1 MEKKTIAMLVVS
13 ALILILGVV
22 FACGIGRGGEVIY
35 QKPGPYTAERSNDYS
50 NVQVAMTIQGDQIL
64 DAEIT
69 SSGDNDLLTDE
80 LRAQWAD
87 SIVANQSYEND
98 VISSA
103 SLKYSADSVK
113 EAAADI
119 FTQAGLPTPEPA
131 ATPEPE
137 PEPEPEAEAPADEA
151 ATPADG
157 EFHVEKTTD
166 FSTID
171 VGITVEDGKITD
183 ASVTSAPL
191 EGQVDMLTD
200 DIRSAWAQQI
210 VEKQAVDAVSGVT
223 VSSDAVKES
232 VEQLMVQVNG
242 GGEAAGLADGT
253 YQIQETT
260 DFSTIDVEMTVEN
273 GVITAA
279 KVSSEGAND
288 LLTDDIRN
296 AWAEQIVEKQA
307 VDAVSGV
314 TVSSAA
320 VQEAVDELMAQAASG
335 SEAAADD
342 GRIAALEV
350 ALAEA
355 QARAEAAEAKAAEL
369 ETANTAAEAK
379 VAELEAAA
387 AALAVAGEAQAEPE
401 AEASGLTDGTYAVR
415 KTTDFS
421 DIDVA
426 VTVLDGKLTQAAV
439 SSEALDGQVDMLTD
453 DIRNAWAEQIVNNQA
468 VDAVSGVTVSST
480 AVQEAVDE
488 LMARAAGE
496 EAEAAE
502 APATEAGNSDI
513 SRFVRPRPVSGTASA
528 EAAPEVESMGLVDG
542 TYAVRKT
549 TDFSDIDVAVTVL
562 DGNLTQA
569 VVSSEALDGQVD
581 MLTDDIRG
589 TWAEQIVNSQAVDA
603 VSGVTVSSN
612 AVQEAVDELMA
623 RAAGEET
630 EAEEATEAPTT
641 EAESS
646 DISRFVRPRPGSA
659 VVNAET
665 DAGETASTEA
675 VSTDISRFVRPRPG
689 SAAPSAEAE
698 AAEAAVSEAESSDIS
713 RFVRPRP
720 GSAASAEA
728 EAGEAAASEAESSD
742 ISRFVRPR
750 PGTQAAADENEEADA
765 AELTEEERLKAILP
779 GIVTTMGDNRENSYV
794 VDYLEQDPYLVNI
807 YEGYGFA
814 KDYGSARGHEYTL
827 EDVAKTQRPH
837 PKANCI
843 TCKTPDLHKMIE
855 EQGVAVYSMPFN
867 EVFPQM
873 TNNVSCYTCHGD
885 DMGAGGALKVT
896 HQYVNEALGE
906 NVARIDP
913 ATLSCGQCHI
923 EYYFTPADSETMMPY
938 HSVEEMT
945 PEAILAYYDGM
956 GFADWTQES
965 TGTAMLKA
973 QHPEM
978 ETFLQGKHA
987 AFLNCADCHMPTE
1000 TTDAGVAY
1008 RSHMLVSPLENEALL
1023 ASCAQCH
1030 GDTDMT
1036 AFVKGIQEKVTAR
1049 ETEVGNRL
1057 SAMKDALAAAVAS
1070 GTWGED
1076 DLNAVRKLHRE
1087 AQWFFDYC
1095 YVENSEG
1102 AHNSE
1107 LSMHCLD
1114 TADAKIDEAMA
1125 LLDPQTT

>member
-22 FACGIGRGGEVIY
+22 FACGIGLGGEVTY

-137 PEPEPEAEAPADEA
+137 PEPEPETEGPVDEA
-151 ATPADG
+151 ATPVDG

-171 VGITVEDGKITD
+171 VGVTVEDGKIID
-183 ASVTSAPL
+183 ASVTSAAL

-200 DIRSAWAQQI
+200 DIRDAWASQIVEKHTVDAVSGVTVSSDTVKEAVEQLMVQVNGGGEAAGLADGTYHIQKTTDFSTIDVEMTVENGVITAANVTSEGANDLLTDDIRNTWAQQI

-223 VSSDAVKES
+223 VSSDAV
-232 VEQLMVQVNG
+232 Q
-242 GGEAAGLADGT
+242 
-253 YQIQETT
+253 
-260 DFSTIDVEMTVEN
+260 
-273 GVITAA
+273 
-279 KVSSEGAND
+279 GA
-288 LLTDDIRN
+288 I
-296 AWAEQIVEKQA
+296 
-307 VDAVSGV
+307 
-314 TVSSAA
+314 
-320 VQEAVDELMAQAASG
+320 DELMTQATGGNPTAANDG
-335 SEAAADD
+335 KVAELEAALAD
-342 GRIAALEV
+342 
-350 ALAEA
+350 A

-369 ETANTAAEAK
+369 ETANAAAEAK
-379 VAELEAAA
+379 VAELEAAS
-387 AALAVAGEAQAEPE
+387 AALAVAGEAKAEPE
-401 AEASGLTDGTYAVR
+401 TEASGLT
-415 KTTDFS
+415 
-421 DIDVA
+421 
-426 VTVLDGKLTQAAV
+426 
-439 SSEALDGQVDMLTD
+439 
-453 DIRNAWAEQIVNNQA
+453 
-468 VDAVSGVTVSST
+468 
-480 AVQEAVDE
+480 
-488 LMARAAGE
+488 
-496 EAEAAE
+496 
-502 APATEAGNSDI
+502 
-513 SRFVRPRPVSGTASA
+513 
-528 EAAPEVESMGLVDG
+528 DG

-569 VVSSEALDGQVD
+569 VVSSEALEGQVDMLTDDIRNAWADQIVNSQTVDAVSGVTVSSTAVQEAVDELMARAKGDQAEAEAPATEASSSDISRFVRPRPGSAAVSVEAEPEVESMGLTDGTYAVRKTTDFSDIDVAVTVLDGNLTQAVVSSEALEGQVD

-589 TWAEQIVNSQAVDA
+589 TWAKQIVNSQAVDA
-603 VSGVTVSSN
+603 VSGVTVSST

-623 RAAGEET
+623 RAAGEAA
-630 EAEEATEAPTT
+630 EAEEAAEAPTT
-641 EAESS
+641 GAESS

-659 VVNAET
+659 
-665 DAGETASTEA
+665 DQ
-675 VSTDISRFVRPRPG
+675 
-689 SAAPSAEAE
+689 SAEMETVE
-698 AAEAAVSEAESSDIS
+698 AAASEPESSDIS

-720 GSAASAEA
+720 GSADQSAEA
-728 EAGEAAASEAESSD
+728 EVGEAASSEAESSD

-827 EDVAKTQRPH
+827 EDLAKTQRPH

-855 EQGVAVYSMPFN
+855 EQGVAVYSMPFD

-896 HQYVNEALGE
+896 HQYVNEALGG
-906 NVARIDP
+906 NVATIDP

-945 PEAILAYYDGM
+945 PEAILAYYDDM

-1000 TTDAGVAY
+1000 TTDTGVAY

-1070 GTWGED
+1070 GTWSED
-1076 DLNAVRKLHRE
+1076 NLNAVRKLHRE

-1125 LLDPQTT
+1125 LLNPQTT

>member
-1 MEKKTIAMLVVS
+1 MEKKTIAMLAVS
-13 ALILILGVV
+13 AVILVLGVV

-35 QKPGPYTAERSNDYS
+35 QQPGPYTAQSSNQYS
-50 NVQVAMTIQGDQIL
+50 DVQVAMTIQGDQIL
-64 DAEIT
+64 DAAIT
-69 SSGDNDLLTDE
+69 SSGDSDLLTDE
-80 LRAQWAD
+80 LRAEWAD

-103 SLKYSADSVK
+103 SLTSSPDSVK
-113 EAAADI
+113 AAAADI

-137 PEPEPEAEAPADEA
+137 PTPEAEAPADGA
-151 ATPADG
+151 AVLADG
-157 EFHVEKTTD
+157 NFHVEKTTD

-171 VGITVEDGKITD
+171 VGITVEGGKITD
-183 ASVTSAPL
+183 ASVTSAAL

-223 VSSDAVKES
+223 VSSNAVQEA
-232 VEQLMVQVNG
+232 VEQLMAQVNG
-242 GGEAAGLADGT
+242 GGEATGLSDGT
-253 YQIQETT
+253 YTIEETT
-260 DFSTIDVEMTVEN
+260 DFSTIKVEMTIEGGKV
-273 GVITAA
+273 AA
-279 KVSSEGAND
+279 ANVTSEGAND
-288 LLTDDIRN
+288 LLTDDTRA
-296 AWAEQIVEKQA
+296 AWAQQIVEKQA

-314 TVSSAA
+314 TISSNA
-320 VQEAVDELMAQAASG
+320 VQGAVDELLAQAVAD
-335 SEAAADD
+335 SEAVDAD
-342 GRIAALEV
+342 GRIAELEA
-350 ALAEA
+350 ALADAE
-355 QARAEAAEAKAAEL
+355 ARAEAAEAKASEL
-369 ETANTAAEAK
+369 ETANAAAEAK

-387 AALAVAGEAQAEPE
+387 AAIPAADNAGTEP
-401 AEASGLTDGTYAVR
+401 SGLADGTYATR
-415 KTTDFS
+415 RTTDFS
-421 DIDVA
+421 DIDVSI
-426 VTVLDGKLTQAAV
+426 TVLDGKLTQAVV
-439 SSEALDGQVDMLTD
+439 SSAALEGQVDMLTD
-453 DIRNAWAEQIVNNQA
+453 DIRNAWGEQIV
-468 VDAVSGVTVSST
+468 
-480 AVQEAVDE
+480 
-488 LMARAAGE
+488 
-496 EAEAAE
+496 
-502 APATEAGNSDI
+502 
-513 SRFVRPRPVSGTASA
+513 
-528 EAAPEVESMGLVDG
+528 
-542 TYAVRKT
+542 
-549 TDFSDIDVAVTVL
+549 
-562 DGNLTQA
+562 
-569 VVSSEALDGQVD
+569 SEQ
-581 MLTDDIRG
+581 T
-589 TWAEQIVNSQAVDA
+589 VDA

-612 AVQEAVDELMA
+612 AVQEALAELLA
-623 RAAGEET
+623 EAQGEQAEAGT
-630 EAEEATEAPTT
+630 EEAA
-641 EAESS
+641 ADSA
-646 DISRFVRPRPGSA
+646 DISRFTRPRPGASSKA
-659 VVNAET
+659 AEAET
-665 DAGETASTEA
+665 DEA
-675 VSTDISRFVRPRPG
+675 ADGNPDISRFTRPRPSASSEAAEAETDEADDGNPDISRFTRPRPG
-689 SAAPSAEAE
+689 ASSEAAEAENDEAADGNPDISRYTRPRPGASAEEAE
-698 AAEAAVSEAESSDIS
+698 AAATAMT
-713 RFVRPRP
+713 
-720 GSAASAEA
+720 G
-728 EAGEAAASEAESSD
+728 
-742 ISRFVRPR
+742 
-750 PGTQAAADENEEADA
+750 
-765 AELTEEERLKAILP
+765 EERLKAILP
-779 GIVTTMGDNRENSYV
+779 SIVTTMGDNRENSYV

-855 EQGVAVYSMPFN
+855 EQGVAVYSMPFD

-885 DMGAGGALKVT
+885 DMGNGGQLTVT

-906 NVARIDP
+906 NVATINP

-938 HSVEEMT
+938 HSVDEMT

-987 AFLNCADCHMPTE
+987 AFLSCADCHMPTE

-1036 AFVKGIQEKVTAR
+1036 AFVKDIQEKVTAR

-1057 SAMKDALAAAVAS
+1057 SAMKDALAAAAAS
-1070 GTWGED
+1070 GSWSED

-1114 TADAKIDEAMA
+1114 TADARIDEAMA
-1125 LLDPQTT
+1125 LLNPQTT

>member
-1 MEKKTIAMLVVS
+1 M
-13 ALILILGVV
+13 
-22 FACGIGRGGEVIY
+22 
-35 QKPGPYTAERSNDYS
+35 
-50 NVQVAMTIQGDQIL
+50 
-64 DAEIT
+64 
-69 SSGDNDLLTDE
+69 
-80 LRAQWAD
+80 
-87 SIVANQSYEND
+87 
-98 VISSA
+98 
-103 SLKYSADSVK
+103 
-113 EAAADI
+113 
-119 FTQAGLPTPEPA
+119 
-131 ATPEPE
+131 
-137 PEPEPEAEAPADEA
+137 
-151 ATPADG
+151 
-157 EFHVEKTTD
+157 
-166 FSTID
+166 
-171 VGITVEDGKITD
+171 
-183 ASVTSAPL
+183 
-191 EGQVDMLTD
+191 
-200 DIRSAWAQQI
+200 
-210 VEKQAVDAVSGVT
+210 
-223 VSSDAVKES
+223 
-232 VEQLMVQVNG
+232 
-242 GGEAAGLADGT
+242 
-253 YQIQETT
+253 
-260 DFSTIDVEMTVEN
+260 
-273 GVITAA
+273 
-279 KVSSEGAND
+279 
-288 LLTDDIRN
+288 
-296 AWAEQIVEKQA
+296 
-307 VDAVSGV
+307 
-314 TVSSAA
+314 
-320 VQEAVDELMAQAASG
+320 
-335 SEAAADD
+335 
-342 GRIAALEV
+342 
-350 ALAEA
+350 
-355 QARAEAAEAKAAEL
+355 
-369 ETANTAAEAK
+369 
-379 VAELEAAA
+379 
-387 AALAVAGEAQAEPE
+387 
-401 AEASGLTDGTYAVR
+401 
-415 KTTDFS
+415 
-421 DIDVA
+421 
-426 VTVLDGKLTQAAV
+426 
-439 SSEALDGQVDMLTD
+439 
-453 DIRNAWAEQIVNNQA
+453 
-468 VDAVSGVTVSST
+468 
-480 AVQEAVDE
+480 QEAVDE

-496 EAEAAE
+496 AA
-502 APATEAGNSDI
+502 
-513 SRFVRPRPVSGTASA
+513 
-528 EAAPEVESMGLVDG
+528 
-542 TYAVRKT
+542 
-549 TDFSDIDVAVTVL
+549 
-562 DGNLTQA
+562 
-569 VVSSEALDGQVD
+569 
-581 MLTDDIRG
+581 
-589 TWAEQIVNSQAVDA
+589 
-603 VSGVTVSSN
+603 
-612 AVQEAVDELMA
+612 
-623 RAAGEET
+623 
-630 EAEEATEAPTT
+630 EAEEAAEAPTT
-641 EAESS
+641 EAVSS
-646 DISRFVRPRPGSA
+646 
-659 VVNAET
+659 
-665 DAGETASTEA
+665 
-675 VSTDISRFVRPRPG
+675 DISRFVRPRPG

-698 AAEAAVSEAESSDIS
+698 AAEAAASEAESSDIS

-720 GSAASAEA
+720 GSAAPSAEA
-728 EAGEAAASEAESSD
+728 EAGETASTEAESTD

-855 EQGVAVYSMPFN
+855 EQGVAVYSMPFD

-906 NVARIDP
+906 NVATIDP

-978 ETFLQGKHA
+978 ETFLQGKHT

-1070 GTWGED
+1070 GAWGED

>member
-1 MEKKTIAMLVVS
+1 M
-13 ALILILGVV
+13 
-22 FACGIGRGGEVIY
+22 
-35 QKPGPYTAERSNDYS
+35 
-50 NVQVAMTIQGDQIL
+50 
-64 DAEIT
+64 
-69 SSGDNDLLTDE
+69 
-80 LRAQWAD
+80 
-87 SIVANQSYEND
+87 
-98 VISSA
+98 
-103 SLKYSADSVK
+103 
-113 EAAADI
+113 
-119 FTQAGLPTPEPA
+119 
-131 ATPEPE
+131 
-137 PEPEPEAEAPADEA
+137 
-151 ATPADG
+151 
-157 EFHVEKTTD
+157 
-166 FSTID
+166 
-171 VGITVEDGKITD
+171 
-183 ASVTSAPL
+183 
-191 EGQVDMLTD
+191 
-200 DIRSAWAQQI
+200 
-210 VEKQAVDAVSGVT
+210 
-223 VSSDAVKES
+223 
-232 VEQLMVQVNG
+232 
-242 GGEAAGLADGT
+242 
-253 YQIQETT
+253 
-260 DFSTIDVEMTVEN
+260 
-273 GVITAA
+273 
-279 KVSSEGAND
+279 
-288 LLTDDIRN
+288 
-296 AWAEQIVEKQA
+296 
-307 VDAVSGV
+307 
-314 TVSSAA
+314 
-320 VQEAVDELMAQAASG
+320 
-335 SEAAADD
+335 
-342 GRIAALEV
+342 
-350 ALAEA
+350 
-355 QARAEAAEAKAAEL
+355 
-369 ETANTAAEAK
+369 
-379 VAELEAAA
+379 
-387 AALAVAGEAQAEPE
+387 AGEAQAEPE

>member
-13 ALILILGVV
+13 AVILILGVI
-22 FACGIGRGGEVIY
+22 FACGIGRGGEVTY
-35 QKPGPYTAERSNDYS
+35 QQPGPYTAESSNDFS
-50 NVQVAMTIQGDQIL
+50 NVQVAMTIQGDEIL
-64 DAEIT
+64 DAAIT
-69 SSGDNDLLTDE
+69 SSGDSDLLTDD
-80 LRAQWAD
+80 LRAEWAQ
-87 SIVANQSYEND
+87 SIVDNQSYEND

-103 SLKYSADSVK
+103 TLKYSAASVK
-113 EAAADI
+113 EASADI

-137 PEPEPEAEAPADEA
+137 PESEPEPEAPADEA
-151 ATPADG
+151 VTLADG
-157 EFHVEKTTD
+157 NFHVEKTTD

-171 VGITVEDGKITD
+171 VGITVDGGKVTD
-183 ASVTSAPL
+183 ASVTSAAL

-200 DIRSAWAQQI
+200 DIRNGWASQI

-223 VSSDAVKES
+223 VSSDAVQEAVS
-232 VEQLMVQVNG
+232 QLMVQVNG
-242 GGEAAGLADGT
+242 GEAAELTDGT
-253 YQIQETT
+253 YHIQKTT
-260 DFSTIDVEMTVEN
+260 DFSTIDVEITVEGGKVAAAN
-273 GVITAA
+273 IT
-279 KVSSEGAND
+279 SEGAND
-288 LLTDDIRN
+288 LLTDDNRA
-296 AWAEQIVEKQA
+296 AWAEQIIEGQA

-314 TVSSAA
+314 TISSSA
-320 VQEAVDELMAQAASG
+320 VQEAVAELMGQATGG

-342 GRIAALEV
+342 GRIAELEA

-355 QARAEAAEAKAAEL
+355 EARAEAAEAKAAE
-369 ETANTAAEAK
+369 TEAK

-387 AALAVAGEAQAEPE
+387 AAAVAA
-401 AEASGLTDGTYAVR
+401 T
-415 KTTDFS
+415 
-421 DIDVA
+421 VA
-426 VTVLDGKLTQAAV
+426 PVT
-439 SSEALDGQVDMLTD
+439 
-453 DIRNAWAEQIVNNQA
+453 
-468 VDAVSGVTVSST
+468 
-480 AVQEAVDE
+480 
-488 LMARAAGE
+488 
-496 EAEAAE
+496 EAAE
-502 APATEAGNSDI
+502 APAASEPADI
-513 SRFVRPRPVSGTASA
+513 SRFTRPRP
-528 EAAPEVESMGLVDG
+528 EAA
-542 TYAVRKT
+542 T
-549 TDFSDIDVAVTVL
+549 VAPV
-562 DGNLTQA
+562 
-569 VVSSEALDGQVD
+569 
-581 MLTDDIRG
+581 
-589 TWAEQIVNSQAVDA
+589 
-603 VSGVTVSSN
+603 
-612 AVQEAVDELMA
+612 
-623 RAAGEET
+623 T
-630 EAEEATEAPTT
+630 EAEEAPASTENA
-641 EAESS
+641 
-646 DISRFVRPRPGSA
+646 DISRFTRPRPEA
-659 VVNAET
+659 ATVAPV
-665 DAGETASTEA
+665 TEA
-675 VSTDISRFVRPRPG
+675 EEAPAATENADISRFT
-689 SAAPSAEAE
+689 
-698 AAEAAVSEAESSDIS
+698 
-713 RFVRPRP
+713 
-720 GSAASAEA
+720 
-728 EAGEAAASEAESSD
+728 
-742 ISRFVRPR
+742 RPR
-750 PGTQAAADENEEADA
+750 PGTVAEDEVGAPED
-765 AELTEEERLKAILP
+765 ELTEEERLKAILP

-855 EQGVAVYSMPFN
+855 EQGVAVYSMPFD

-885 DMGAGGALKVT
+885 DMGNGGALKVT

-906 NVARIDP
+906 NVSTINP

-945 PEAILAYYDGM
+945 PEAILAYYDDM

-978 ETFLQGKHA
+978 ETFLQGRHA
-987 AFLNCADCHMPTE
+987 AFLSCADCHMPTE
-1000 TTDAGVAY
+1000 TTDAGVAF

-1036 AFVKGIQEKVTAR
+1036 AFVKDIQQKVTAR

-1070 GTWGED
+1070 GAWSED

-1087 AQWFFDYC
+1087 AQWFFDFC

-1125 LLDPQTT
+1125 LLEKATT